1 MAEPP
6 PITYHLIAQREWE
19 ALDPQVDYAP
29 ESLGR
34 EGFIHNTD
42 GAHEL
47 AATANRFFRDRT
59 EPYVVL
65 VIERARVRAPIRYDD
80 PRHVYSHIYG
90 PLNRDAIVRVLP
102 MPRAADGTFLPPEED
117 DSASHV

>member
-1 MAEPP
+1 LV
-6 PITYHLIAQREWE
+6 TYHLIAQHEWE
-19 ALDPQVDYAP
+19 ALDPAADYAP
-29 ESLGR
+29 ESLAR

-42 GAHEL
+42 GAQEL

-80 PRHVYSHIYG
+80 PRRVYSHIYG
-90 PLNRDAIVRVLP
+90 PLNRDAVVRVLP
-102 MPRAADGTFLPPEED
+102 MPRALDGTFLPPEGEGIP
-117 DSASHV
+117 